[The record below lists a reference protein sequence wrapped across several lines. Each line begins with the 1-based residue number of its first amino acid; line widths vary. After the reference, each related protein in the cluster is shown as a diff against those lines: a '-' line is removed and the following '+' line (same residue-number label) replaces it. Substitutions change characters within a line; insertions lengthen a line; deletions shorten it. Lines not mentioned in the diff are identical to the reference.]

1 MSLTAAVLII
11 ISAFMHAFWNLIG
24 KRQQAS
30 LAFFTISSA
39 TLVLLTS
46 PLLILYHRSLPAVP
60 PSVWLLLA
68 ATGMAQAVYFLGLTA
83 AYRQGDISLVY
94 PLARAVPILMVVAA
108 SFALGKGDTISPLG
122 LTGMILIVLG
132 CFILPL
138 PSFRR
143 LQLRHYLKYTYLM
156 VLVTAVGTAA
166 YTLIDD
172 EALRQ
177 LRQSPAIALTD
188 TEVTLLFIAL
198 QVASTAVMMGLASF
212 LFARERERF
221 KQLMERRALLLSAA
235 LTGVVI
241 MSTYGL
247 VLASMAYVTN
257 VSYVAAFRQLSIP
270 IGAIFGLTLLK
281 EPRYP
286 PKLLG
291 ILIISTG
298 LLLVGIG

>member
-1 MSLTAAVLII
+1 
-11 ISAFMHAFWNLIG
+11 
-24 KRQQAS
+24 
-30 LAFFTISSA
+30 
-39 TLVLLTS
+39 
-46 PLLILYHRSLPAVP
+46 
-60 PSVWLLLA
+60 
-68 ATGMAQAVYFLGLTA
+68 MAQAVYFLGLTA

-221 KQLMERRALLLSAA
+221 KLLMERRALLLSAA